1 MLHRTGTN
9 RTTKATSKRGFGLKF
24 LFGRRKAA
32 RSTEDNSPSQS
43 KSVAI
48 PGAVNVSSPENSSVL
63 EDAPLYDNKKDTDQ
77 DTSRDEA
84 HIDRQDDDRD
94 LLDEVFEGVE
104 RMACPNGESNDNV
117 DRDEH
122 LDVLD
127 TVCERFG
134 PDVDNNDTTAQPKF
148 SDEEDMIDTVFK
160 GVEGI
165 ACPSHTANAVD
176 TMTTTFDEKRT
187 TTSDLSADP
196 EYPSLMDYSFS
207 KDRTM
212 EC

>member
-48 PGAVNVSSPENSSVL
+48 PGAVNISSSENSSVL
-63 EDAPLYDNKKDTDQ
+63 EDAPLDRNKKETVQ
-77 DTSRDEA
+77 DASRDQA
-84 HIDRQDDDRD
+84 PIDRQDDDRD

-160 GVEGI
+160 GVEVI
-165 ACPSHTANAVD
+165 ACPSHTAN
-176 TMTTTFDEKRT
+176 
-187 TTSDLSADP
+187 
-196 EYPSLMDYSFS
+196 
-207 KDRTM
+207 
-212 EC
+212 